1 MRKSLRNIL
10 IVAAV
15 CVLPLTFYAR
25 TAPVPAPEPQSGDQD
40 SLVRLISADSL
51 QLLEVNGKSC
61 RRVVGRPARFLHN
74 NTYLLCDTAIWNVD
88 DQLINAMGQ
97 VKIIQDR
104 TELRSDK
111 LNYYVDRDLAEFRG
125 SVVILTDKDNNTLKT
140 RFLDYNTKDSVAVFR
155 NGASMRDKDGQI
167 IESMSGSY
175 DSKIKTFTFSE
186 DVNMYTDSV
195 FVKTTWLKYE
205 SDLSLATFGYNTHAW
220 KDGDM
225 LSSNAGTYDRSA
237 ENFFF
242 NRDVHVMT
250 DTQEGWCDSLY
261 FNRTTMDVTMLG
273 NAQVSDTT
281 RSVHA
286 LAGRMDYVDSLSEVT
301 LTRQPAVVAEVDD
314 ENGRDSVWVGAEQ
327 LRYWTVPKCDLD
339 SMELVLSTERLKSIA
354 VDPVSE
360 LRRQAAEAAA
370 KAAEEAA
377 ANDPNNAA
385 NAAKRKAEY
394 DKQTEAKG
402 TGRTK
407 VEKPARISFSKPS
420 PADTIA
426 VAADTGAATD
436 TVAVGEAADGSDV
449 EDVSIVDAVEAA
461 DTVVGDVAADVVAV
475 EESVVKA
482 PAAAGVSA
490 VAAEAEDMPVRAAEI
505 GGEAEDIPEFTELK
519 MATDSL
525 AVATDS
531 LTLAADS
538 LAAPKDTTKIG
549 FMSAMG
555 KVKIYRSTMQVTCD
569 SLRYCDLDSLA
580 RLYREPKIWN
590 EENHQYIS
598 DSVYVVIRNN
608 AMEKANLMSNAF
620 IHVQEDSIHY
630 DQIRSAEMVAYFD
643 KEGQLSRFD
652 ALGGALAL
660 FYIEENDALATV
672 NKKDAK
678 MLSAVFKDGT
688 IQRIYYFQEV
698 KSDAYPVVQM
708 TKEDQT
714 IKGFAWTPQ
723 DRPKSRYDITGLGFR
738 NSQRK
743 RYEAVPQPR
752 FYQTDIYF
760 PGYIA
765 DVHRQLQVRDSL
777 KAVRARQR
785 ELERLQAEENAAR
798 EAADSLAKAD
808 SLAIADSLGIAGSP
822 AKNDS
827 LAIADSL
834 STVDFPATVDVPA
847 DSLANAADS
856 LGLGAVSDSLAAA
869 QPDEREMRRQQ
880 KLAEKAEAK
889 RLRDEAREAR
899 WAEQDAK
906 DALRQA
912 RKDAKKAEALRRKKA
927 RALRAA
933 EQEKSREA
941 VLLQKYLLKMEK
953 AKARK
958 EAKALKSETPAS

>member
-61 RRVVGRPARFLHN
+61 RRVVGKPARFLHN

-88 DQLINAMGQ
+88 DQLINAMGR

-225 LSSNAGTYDRSA
+225 LSSNAGTYDRSR

-339 SMELVLSTERLKSIA
+339 SMELVLSAERLKSIA

-420 PADTIA
+420 PADTVA
-426 VAADTGAATD
+426 FAADTI
-436 TVAVGEAADGSDV
+436 AVEDPAVAADGSDV
-449 EDVSIVDAVEAA
+449 EDVSIVEAGEAA
-461 DTVVGDVAADVVAV
+461 DSSDVEDV
-475 EESVVKA
+475 SVVE
-482 PAAAGVSA
+482 AGE
-490 VAAEAEDMPVRAAEI
+490 AAEAEDMPVRAAEI

-531 LTLAADS
+531 LTVAADS

-808 SLAIADSLGIAGSP
+808 SLAIADSLALADSLGIAGSP

-834 STVDFPATVDVPA
+834 ATVDAPA
-847 DSLANAADS
+847 DSLTN
-856 LGLGAVSDSLAAA
+856 VSDSLAAA

-906 DALRQA
+906 DALKQA

>member
-88 DQLINAMGQ
+88 DQLINAMGR

-225 LSSNAGTYDRSA
+225 LSSNAGTYDRSR

-339 SMELVLSTERLKSIA
+339 SMELVLSAERLKSIA

-420 PADTIA
+420 PADTAA
-426 VAADTGAATD
+426 VAADTGAF
-436 TVAVGEAADGSDV
+436 AADTIAVEDPAVAADISDV

-461 DTVVGDVAADVVAV
+461 DT
-475 EESVVKA
+475 
-482 PAAAGVSA
+482 

-531 LTLAADS
+531 LTVAADS

-808 SLAIADSLGIAGSP
+808 SLAIADSLGLAGSP

-834 STVDFPATVDVPA
+834 ATVDAPA
-847 DSLANAADS
+847 DSLTN
-856 LGLGAVSDSLAAA
+856 VSDSLAAA

-941 VLLQKYLLKMEK
+941 VLLHKYLLKMEK

>member
-88 DQLINAMGQ
+88 DQLINAMGR

-339 SMELVLSTERLKSIA
+339 SMELVLSAERLKSIA

-420 PADTIA
+420 PADTVA
-426 VAADTGAATD
+426 VAADTI
-436 TVAVGEAADGSDV
+436 AVEDPAVAADISDV

-461 DTVVGDVAADVVAV
+461 DTVAAGEPAVG
-475 EESVVKA
+475 ESVVGESA
-482 PAAAGVSA
+482 VESPAVAGVSA
-490 VAAEAEDMPVRAAEI
+490 VVADVEDMPVRAAEI

-531 LTLAADS
+531 LTVAADS

-808 SLAIADSLGIAGSP
+808 SLGLVDSLGLAGSP

-834 STVDFPATVDVPA
+834 ATVDVPA
-847 DSLANAADS
+847 DSLANAA
-856 LGLGAVSDSLAAA
+856 DSLAAA

-927 RALRAA
+927 RALRTA

>member
-88 DQLINAMGQ
+88 DQLINAMGR

-339 SMELVLSTERLKSIA
+339 SMELVLSAERLKSIA

-402 TGRTK
+402 TGRAK

-420 PADTIA
+420 PADTVA
-426 VAADTGAATD
+426 VAADT
-436 TVAVGEAADGSDV
+436 VAVREAADGSDV
-449 EDVSIVDAVEAA
+449 EDVSIVEAGEAA
-461 DTVVGDVAADVVAV
+461 DT
-475 EESVVKA
+475 
-482 PAAAGVSA
+482 

-531 LTLAADS
+531 LTVAADS

-808 SLAIADSLGIAGSP
+808 SLAIADSLGLVDSLGLAGSP

-834 STVDFPATVDVPA
+834 ATVDVPA
-847 DSLANAADS
+847 DSLANAA
-856 LGLGAVSDSLAAA
+856 DSLAAA

>member
-394 DKQTEAKG
+394 DKQTESKG

-420 PADTIA
+420 PADTVA
-426 VAADTGAATD
+426 VAADTI
-436 TVAVGEAADGSDV
+436 AVEDPAVAADGSDV

-752 FYQTDIYF
+752 FYQTGIYF

-834 STVDFPATVDVPA
+834 ATVDVPA
-847 DSLANAADS
+847 DSLANA
-856 LGLGAVSDSLAAA
+856 SDSLAAA

>member
-88 DQLINAMGQ
+88 DQLINAMGR

-339 SMELVLSTERLKSIA
+339 SMELVLSAERLKSIA

-420 PADTIA
+420 PADTVA
-426 VAADTGAATD
+426 VAADTI
-436 TVAVGEAADGSDV
+436 AVEDPAVAADISDV

-461 DTVVGDVAADVVAV
+461 DTVAADVVAV
-475 EESVVKA
+475 EEPAAEESAIEA
-482 PAAAGVSA
+482 PAVA
-490 VAAEAEDMPVRAAEI
+490 V
-505 GGEAEDIPEFTELK
+505 EAEDIPEFTELK

-531 LTLAADS
+531 LAVAADS

-555 KVKIYRSTMQVTCD
+555 KVKIYRRTMQVTCD

-808 SLAIADSLGIAGSP
+808 SLAIADSLGLVDSLGLAGSP

-834 STVDFPATVDVPA
+834 ATVDAPA
-847 DSLANAADS
+847 DSLTN
-856 LGLGAVSDSLAAA
+856 VSDSLAAA

-927 RALRAA
+927 RALRTA

>member
-61 RRVVGRPARFLHN
+61 RRVVGKPARFLHN

-88 DQLINAMGQ
+88 DQLINAMGR

-225 LSSNAGTYDRSA
+225 LSSNAGTYDRSR

-339 SMELVLSTERLKSIA
+339 SMELVLSAERLKSIA

-420 PADTIA
+420 PADT
-426 VAADTGAATD
+426 VAATD
-436 TVAVGEAADGSDV
+436 TVAVVADTIAVEEAADGSDV
-449 EDVSIVDAVEAA
+449 EDVSIVEAGEAA
-461 DTVVGDVAADVVAV
+461 DSSDVEDV
-475 EESVVKA
+475 SVVE
-482 PAAAGVSA
+482 AGE
-490 VAAEAEDMPVRAAEI
+490 AAEAEDMPVRAAEI

-531 LTLAADS
+531 LTVAADS

-549 FMSAMG
+549 FMSAMS

-834 STVDFPATVDVPA
+834 ATVDFPA
-847 DSLANAADS
+847 DSLANA
-856 LGLGAVSDSLAAA
+856 SDSLAAA

>member
-88 DQLINAMGQ
+88 DQLINAMGR

-225 LSSNAGTYDRSA
+225 LSSNAGTYDRSR

-286 LAGRMDYVDSLSEVT
+286 LAGRMDYVDSLAELT

-339 SMELVLSTERLKSIA
+339 SMELVLSAERLKSIA

-420 PADTIA
+420 AADTVA
-426 VAADTGAATD
+426 VAAD
-436 TVAVGEAADGSDV
+436 TVAVGEAADSSDV

-461 DTVVGDVAADVVAV
+461 DTIVA
-475 EESVVKA
+475 ET
-482 PAAAGVSA
+482 
-490 VAAEAEDMPVRAAEI
+490 EDMPVRAAEI
-505 GGEAEDIPEFTELK
+505 GGGAEDIPEFTELK

-531 LTLAADS
+531 LTVAADS

-808 SLAIADSLGIAGSP
+808 SLGIADSLAIADSLGIAGSP

-834 STVDFPATVDVPA
+834 ATVDVPA
-847 DSLANAADS
+847 DSLTNA
-856 LGLGAVSDSLAAA
+856 SDSLAAA

>member
-1 MRKSLRNIL
+1 MRKFLRNIL

-25 TAPVPAPEPQSGDQD
+25 TAPSPSPAPPAEEQD

-51 QLLEVNGKSC
+51 QLLEVDGKSC

-88 DQLINAMGQ
+88 DQVINATGK

-111 LNYYVDRDLAEFRG
+111 LNYYGDRDLAEFRG
-125 SVVILTDKDNNTLKT
+125 SVVVLTDKDNNTLKT
-140 RFLDYNTKDSVAVFR
+140 RFLDYNTRDSVAVFR

-225 LSSNAGTYDRSA
+225 LSSNAGTYDRSR

-286 LAGRMDYVDSLSEVT
+286 LAGRMDYVDSLAELT

-339 SMELVLSTERLKSIA
+339 SMELVLSAERLKSIA

-420 PADTIA
+420 PADTVA
-426 VAADTGAATD
+426 VATD
-436 TVAVGEAADGSDV
+436 TVAVGVPAVADDSSDV

-461 DTVVGDVAADVVAV
+461 DTVA
-475 EESVVKA
+475 S
-482 PAAAGVSA
+482 
-490 VAAEAEDMPVRAAEI
+490 EAEDMPVRAAEI

-531 LTLAADS
+531 LTVAADS

-555 KVKIYRSTMQVTCD
+555 KVKIYRRTMQVTCD

-808 SLAIADSLGIAGSP
+808 SLAIADSLALADSLGIAGSP

-834 STVDFPATVDVPA
+834 ATVDAPA
-847 DSLANAADS
+847 DSLIN
-856 LGLGAVSDSLAAA
+856 VSDSLAAA

>member
-88 DQLINAMGQ
+88 DQLINAMGR

-225 LSSNAGTYDRSA
+225 LSSNAGTYDRSR

-286 LAGRMDYVDSLSEVT
+286 LAGRMDYVDSLAELT

-339 SMELVLSTERLKSIA
+339 SMELVLSAERLKSIA

-402 TGRTK
+402 TGRAK

-420 PADTIA
+420 PADT
-426 VAADTGAATD
+426 VAF
-436 TVAVGEAADGSDV
+436 GEAADTIAV
-449 EDVSIVDAVEAA
+449 EDPTVAADSSVVEDFSVEAA
-461 DTVVGDVAADVVAV
+461 DAADTVAADVVAV
-475 EESVVKA
+475 EESAVES

-490 VAAEAEDMPVRAAEI
+490 VAAET
-505 GGEAEDIPEFTELK
+505 EDIPEFTELK

-531 LTLAADS
+531 LTVAADS

-808 SLAIADSLGIAGSP
+808 SLAIADSLALADSLGLAGSP

-834 STVDFPATVDVPA
+834 ATVDVPA
-847 DSLANAADS
+847 DSLANA
-856 LGLGAVSDSLAAA
+856 SDSLAAA

>member
-88 DQLINAMGQ
+88 DQLINAMGR

-339 SMELVLSTERLKSIA
+339 SMELVLSAERLKSIA

-426 VAADTGAATD
+426 VAADTVAIAADTIAVAAD
-436 TVAVGEAADGSDV
+436 TVAVGEVADGSDV

-461 DTVVGDVAADVVAV
+461 DTVA
-475 EESVVKA
+475 S
-482 PAAAGVSA
+482 
-490 VAAEAEDMPVRAAEI
+490 EAEDMPVRAAEI

-531 LTLAADS
+531 LAVAADS

-808 SLAIADSLGIAGSP
+808 SLAIADSLGLVDSLGIAGSP

-834 STVDFPATVDVPA
+834 ATVDAPA
-847 DSLANAADS
+847 DSLTN
-856 LGLGAVSDSLAAA
+856 VSDSLAAA

-958 EAKALKSETPAS
+958 EAKALKSETPVS

>member
-61 RRVVGRPARFLHN
+61 RRVVGKPARFLHN

-88 DQLINAMGQ
+88 DQLINAMGR

-225 LSSNAGTYDRSA
+225 LSSNAGTYDRSR

-339 SMELVLSTERLKSIA
+339 SMELVLSAERLKSIA

-420 PADTIA
+420 PADTVA
-426 VAADTGAATD
+426 VAADTI
-436 TVAVGEAADGSDV
+436 AVEDPAVAADGSDV

-461 DTVVGDVAADVVAV
+461 DTVAADVVAV
-475 EESVVKA
+475 EESAVEA

-490 VAAEAEDMPVRAAEI
+490 VAAET
-505 GGEAEDIPEFTELK
+505 EDIPEFTELK

-531 LTLAADS
+531 LAVAADS

-555 KVKIYRSTMQVTCD
+555 KVKIYRRTMQVTCD

-808 SLAIADSLGIAGSP
+808 SLAIADSLALADSLGLAGSP

-834 STVDFPATVDVPA
+834 ATVDVPA
-847 DSLANAADS
+847 DSLTNA
-856 LGLGAVSDSLAAA
+856 SDSLAAA

>member
-88 DQLINAMGQ
+88 DQLINAMGR

-339 SMELVLSTERLKSIA
+339 SMELVLSAERLKSIA

-402 TGRTK
+402 TGRAK

-420 PADTIA
+420 PADTVAVVADTVA
-426 VAADTGAATD
+426 VAADTI
-436 TVAVGEAADGSDV
+436 AVEDPAVAADISDV
-449 EDVSIVDAVEAA
+449 EDVSIVDAVKAA
-461 DTVVGDVAADVVAV
+461 DT
-475 EESVVKA
+475 
-482 PAAAGVSA
+482 

-525 AVATDS
+525 AVAT
-531 LTLAADS
+531 DS

-834 STVDFPATVDVPA
+834 ATVDAPA
-847 DSLANAADS
+847 DSLTN
-856 LGLGAVSDSLAAA
+856 VSDSLAAA

>member
-88 DQLINAMGQ
+88 DQLINAMGR

-225 LSSNAGTYDRSA
+225 LSSNAGTYDRSR

-250 DTQEGWCDSLY
+250 DIQEGWCDSLY

-339 SMELVLSTERLKSIA
+339 SMELVLSAERLKSIA

-420 PADTIA
+420 PADT
-426 VAADTGAATD
+426 VAATD
-436 TVAVGEAADGSDV
+436 TVAVVADTVAFGEAADTIAVEDPAVAADGSDV
-449 EDVSIVDAVEAA
+449 EDVSIVEAVEAA
-461 DTVVGDVAADVVAV
+461 DTL
-475 EESVVKA
+475 
-482 PAAAGVSA
+482 
-490 VAAEAEDMPVRAAEI
+490 AAEAEDMPVRAAEI

-531 LTLAADS
+531 LTVAADS

-834 STVDFPATVDVPA
+834 ATVDVPA
-847 DSLANAADS
+847 DSLANA
-856 LGLGAVSDSLAAA
+856 SDSLAAA

>member
-88 DQLINAMGQ
+88 DQLINAMGR

-339 SMELVLSTERLKSIA
+339 SMELVLSAERLKSIA

-420 PADTIA
+420 PADTVA
-426 VAADTGAATD
+426 VAADT
-436 TVAVGEAADGSDV
+436 VAVREAADGSDV
-449 EDVSIVDAVEAA
+449 EDVSIVEAGEAA
-461 DTVVGDVAADVVAV
+461 DSSDVEDV
-475 EESVVKA
+475 SVVE
-482 PAAAGVSA
+482 AGE
-490 VAAEAEDMPVRAAEI
+490 AAEAEDMPVRAAEI

-531 LTLAADS
+531 LTVAADS

-834 STVDFPATVDVPA
+834 ATVDAPA
-847 DSLANAADS
+847 DSLTN
-856 LGLGAVSDSLAAA
+856 VSDSLAAA

>member
-88 DQLINAMGQ
+88 DQLINAMGR

-339 SMELVLSTERLKSIA
+339 SMELVLSAERLKSIA

-402 TGRTK
+402 TGRAK

-420 PADTIA
+420 PADTVAVVADTVA
-426 VAADTGAATD
+426 VAADTI
-436 TVAVGEAADGSDV
+436 AVEDPAVAADISDV
-449 EDVSIVDAVEAA
+449 EDVSIVDAVKAA
-461 DTVVGDVAADVVAV
+461 DT
-475 EESVVKA
+475 
-482 PAAAGVSA
+482 

-531 LTLAADS
+531 L
-538 LAAPKDTTKIG
+538 AAPKDTTKIG

-555 KVKIYRSTMQVTCD
+555 KVKIYRRTMQVTCD

-808 SLAIADSLGIAGSP
+808 SLAIADSLGLVDSLGIAGSP

-834 STVDFPATVDVPA
+834 ATVDVPA
-847 DSLANAADS
+847 DSLANA
-856 LGLGAVSDSLAAA
+856 SDSLAAA

>member
-88 DQLINAMGQ
+88 DQLINAMGR

-339 SMELVLSTERLKSIA
+339 SMELVLSAERLKSIA

-402 TGRTK
+402 TGRAK

-420 PADTIA
+420 PADT
-426 VAADTGAATD
+426 VAG
-436 TVAVGEAADGSDV
+436 GEAADSSDV
-449 EDVSIVDAVEAA
+449 EDVSIVEAGEAA
-461 DTVVGDVAADVVAV
+461 DTVAADVVAV
-475 EESVVKA
+475 EESFVEEPDAEESAIEA
-482 PAAAGVSA
+482 PAVA
-490 VAAEAEDMPVRAAEI
+490 VEAEN
-505 GGEAEDIPEFTELK
+505 IPEFTELK

-531 LTLAADS
+531 LTVAADS
-538 LAAPKDTTKIG
+538 LAVPKDTTKIG

-765 DVHRQLQVRDSL
+765 DVHRQLLVRDSL

-808 SLAIADSLGIAGSP
+808 SLAIADSLALSDSLGIAGSP

-834 STVDFPATVDVPA
+834 ATVDVPA
-847 DSLANAADS
+847 DSLANAA
-856 LGLGAVSDSLAAA
+856 DSLAAA

>member
-339 SMELVLSTERLKSIA
+339 SMELVLSAERLKSIA

-420 PADTIA
+420 PADTVA
-426 VAADTGAATD
+426 VAADT
-436 TVAVGEAADGSDV
+436 VAVREAADGSDV
-449 EDVSIVDAVEAA
+449 EDVSIVEAGEAA
-461 DTVVGDVAADVVAV
+461 DT
-475 EESVVKA
+475 
-482 PAAAGVSA
+482 

-808 SLAIADSLGIAGSP
+808 SLAIADSLGLVDSLGIAGSP

-834 STVDFPATVDVPA
+834 ATVDAPA
-847 DSLANAADS
+847 DSLTN
-856 LGLGAVSDSLAAA
+856 VSDSLAAA

>member
-61 RRVVGRPARFLHN
+61 RRVVGKPARFLHN

-88 DQLINAMGQ
+88 DQLINAMGR

-225 LSSNAGTYDRSA
+225 LSANAGTYDRSR

-286 LAGRMDYVDSLSEVT
+286 LAGRMDYVDSLAELT

-339 SMELVLSTERLKSIA
+339 SMELVLSAERLKSIA

-420 PADTIA
+420 PADTVA
-426 VAADTGAATD
+426 VAADTI
-436 TVAVGEAADGSDV
+436 AVEDPAVAADGSDV

-461 DTVVGDVAADVVAV
+461 DTVAADVVAV
-475 EESVVKA
+475 EESAVES

-531 LTLAADS
+531 LTVAADS

-555 KVKIYRSTMQVTCD
+555 KVKIYRRTMQVTCD

-808 SLAIADSLGIAGSP
+808 SLAIADSLALADSLGLAGSP

-834 STVDFPATVDVPA
+834 ATVDVPA

-856 LGLGAVSDSLAAA
+856 LGAVSNSLAAA

>member
-88 DQLINAMGQ
+88 DQLINAMGR

-225 LSSNAGTYDRSA
+225 LSSNAGTYDRSR

-286 LAGRMDYVDSLSEVT
+286 LAGRMDYVDSLAELT
-301 LTRQPAVVAEVDD
+301 LTRQPAVVSEVDD

-339 SMELVLSTERLKSIA
+339 SMELVLSAERLKSIA

-420 PADTIA
+420 PADTVA
-426 VAADTGAATD
+426 VAAD
-436 TVAVGEAADGSDV
+436 TVAVGEAADSSDV
-449 EDVSIVDAVEAA
+449 EDVSVVEAVEAA
-461 DTVVGDVAADVVAV
+461 DTL
-475 EESVVKA
+475 
-482 PAAAGVSA
+482 
-490 VAAEAEDMPVRAAEI
+490 AAEAEDMPVRAAEI

-531 LTLAADS
+531 LTVAADS

-808 SLAIADSLGIAGSP
+808 SLAIADSLGLVDSLGIAGSP

-834 STVDFPATVDVPA
+834 ATVDAPA
-847 DSLANAADS
+847 DSLTN
-856 LGLGAVSDSLAAA
+856 VSDSLAAA

-912 RKDAKKAEALRRKKA
+912 RKDAKKAEVLRRKKA

>member
-339 SMELVLSTERLKSIA
+339 SMELVLSAERLKSIA

-420 PADTIA
+420 PADTVA
-426 VAADTGAATD
+426 VAADT
-436 TVAVGEAADGSDV
+436 VAVREAADGSDV
-449 EDVSIVDAVEAA
+449 EDVSIVEAGEAA
-461 DTVVGDVAADVVAV
+461 DT
-475 EESVVKA
+475 
-482 PAAAGVSA
+482 

-531 LTLAADS
+531 LTVAADS

-808 SLAIADSLGIAGSP
+808 SLAIADSLGLVDSLGIAGSP

-834 STVDFPATVDVPA
+834 ATVDAPA
-847 DSLANAADS
+847 DSLTN
-856 LGLGAVSDSLAAA
+856 VSDSLAAA

>member
-88 DQLINAMGQ
+88 DQLINAMGR

-339 SMELVLSTERLKSIA
+339 SMELVLSAERLKSIA

-420 PADTIA
+420 PADTVA
-426 VAADTGAATD
+426 VAADT
-436 TVAVGEAADGSDV
+436 VAVREAADGSDV
-449 EDVSIVDAVEAA
+449 EDVSIVEAGEAA
-461 DTVVGDVAADVVAV
+461 DT
-475 EESVVKA
+475 
-482 PAAAGVSA
+482 

-531 LTLAADS
+531 LTVAADS

-808 SLAIADSLGIAGSP
+808 SLAIADSLGLVDSLGIAGSP

-834 STVDFPATVDVPA
+834 ATVDAPA
-847 DSLANAADS
+847 DSLTN
-856 LGLGAVSDSLAAA
+856 VSDSLAAA

>member
-88 DQLINAMGQ
+88 DQLINAMGR

-286 LAGRMDYVDSLSEVT
+286 LAGRMDYVDSLSEVP

-339 SMELVLSTERLKSIA
+339 SMELVLSAERLKSIA

-420 PADTIA
+420 PADTVAIVADTIAVEDPA
-426 VAADTGAATD
+426 VAADS
-436 TVAVGEAADGSDV
+436 SDV
-449 EDVSIVDAVEAA
+449 EDVSIV
-461 DTVVGDVAADVVAV
+461 
-475 EESVVKA
+475 
-482 PAAAGVSA
+482 
-490 VAAEAEDMPVRAAEI
+490 EAEDMPVRAAEI

-519 MATDSL
+519 TATDSL

-531 LTLAADS
+531 LTVAADS

-798 EAADSLAKAD
+798 EVADSLAKADSLTIAD

-834 STVDFPATVDVPA
+834 ATVDVPA
-847 DSLANAADS
+847 DSLANAA
-856 LGLGAVSDSLAAA
+856 DSLAAA

>member
-88 DQLINAMGQ
+88 DQLINAMGR

-225 LSSNAGTYDRSA
+225 LSSNAGTYDRSR

-339 SMELVLSTERLKSIA
+339 SMELVLSADRLKSIA

-420 PADTIA
+420 AADTIA
-426 VAADTGAATD
+426 VEDPAVAADS
-436 TVAVGEAADGSDV
+436 SDV

-461 DTVVGDVAADVVAV
+461 DTVAADVVAV
-475 EESVVKA
+475 EEPAVGESVVRA

-490 VAAEAEDMPVRAAEI
+490 VASETEDMPVRAAEI

-531 LTLAADS
+531 LTVAADS

-555 KVKIYRSTMQVTCD
+555 KVKIYRRTMQVTCD

-808 SLAIADSLGIAGSP
+808 SLAIADSLGLVDSLGLAGSP

-834 STVDFPATVDVPA
+834 ATVDVPA
-847 DSLANAADS
+847 DSLANAA
-856 LGLGAVSDSLAAA
+856 DSLAAA

>member
-88 DQLINAMGQ
+88 DQLINAMGR

-225 LSSNAGTYDRSA
+225 LSSNAGTYDRSR

-339 SMELVLSTERLKSIA
+339 SMELVLSAERLKSIA

-402 TGRTK
+402 SGRAK

-420 PADTIA
+420 AADTVAVAADTIA
-426 VAADTGAATD
+426 VAADTVAATD

-449 EDVSIVDAVEAA
+449 EDVSVVEAVEAA
-461 DTVVGDVAADVVAV
+461 DTVAAGEPAVG
-475 EESVVKA
+475 ESVVGESA
-482 PAAAGVSA
+482 VESPAAVGVSA

-525 AVATDS
+525 AVT
-531 LTLAADS
+531 TDS

-808 SLAIADSLGIAGSP
+808 SLAIADSLGLADSLDIAGSP

-834 STVDFPATVDVPA
+834 ATVDVPA
-847 DSLANAADS
+847 DSLTN
-856 LGLGAVSDSLAAA
+856 VSDSLAAA

>member
-88 DQLINAMGQ
+88 DQLINAMGR

-339 SMELVLSTERLKSIA
+339 SMELVLSAERLKSIA

-420 PADTIA
+420 PADTVA
-426 VAADTGAATD
+426 VAADTI
-436 TVAVGEAADGSDV
+436 AVEDPAVAADISDV

-461 DTVVGDVAADVVAV
+461 DTVAADVVAV
-475 EESVVKA
+475 EESVVEA
-482 PAAAGVSA
+482 PAAVGVSA

-505 GGEAEDIPEFTELK
+505 GGETEDIPEFTELK

-531 LTLAADS
+531 LTVAADS

-808 SLAIADSLGIAGSP
+808 SLAIADSLGLAGSP

-834 STVDFPATVDVPA
+834 ATVDAPA
-847 DSLANAADS
+847 DSLTN
-856 LGLGAVSDSLAAA
+856 VSDSLAAA

-880 KLAEKAEAK
+880 KLTEKAEAK

>member
-88 DQLINAMGQ
+88 DQLINAMGR

-225 LSSNAGTYDRSA
+225 LSSNAGTYDRSR

-339 SMELVLSTERLKSIA
+339 SMELVLSAERLKSIA

-420 PADTIA
+420 PADTVA
-426 VAADTGAATD
+426 VAADT
-436 TVAVGEAADGSDV
+436 VAVREAADSSDV

-461 DTVVGDVAADVVAV
+461 DT
-475 EESVVKA
+475 
-482 PAAAGVSA
+482 

-531 LTLAADS
+531 LTVAADS

-808 SLAIADSLGIAGSP
+808 SLAIADSLALADSLGIAGSP

-834 STVDFPATVDVPA
+834 ATVDVPA
-847 DSLANAADS
+847 DSLTNA
-856 LGLGAVSDSLAAA
+856 SDSLAAA